1 VSWDDAVLDVGSD
14 HDRSGYKVVESPSL
28 VVCQHGQYLRHKPQ
42 TSQSIATVV
51 AEAAKYWRR
60 ARSAT
65 ICRRW
70 KSWSGASAN
79 FLTSLRMNRKKNTC

>member
-1 VSWDDAVLDVGSD
+1 VVGVVVVGCVLVRWGF
-14 HDRSGYKVVESPSL
+14 KVVVWPSV

-51 AEAAKYWRR
+51 AEAAKYRRR